1 MEKKWW
7 TLIAVCVGMFMLLID
22 VTIVIVAQPTIE
34 HALHATLSD
43 VQWVVDAYA
52 LTLASLLLTA
62 GVLADRYG
70 RKLLFQIGLVIFTL
84 GSLLCG
90 IAQDPLMLV
99 LSRAAQGV
107 GGAIMFAVSLALLG
121 HSFRGKDRGTA
132 FGVWGAIAGIAVALG
147 PVLGGVIVSEW
158 SWRGIFLVNVPIGVV
173 AVAVTAW
180 RVEES
185 RSPHPTP
192 PDWAGFVT
200 LTAGL
205 VSLIYGLI
213 RAGERSW
220 SDVGV
225 IICLALAVAFLGSFI
240 FTERRTAHPMFDLSL
255 LRVPTFS
262 GGAIAA
268 FTMNG
273 SLYALL
279 LYLVIY
285 LQDILGYSAL
295 GAGLRIAVLSGA
307 TFVSSALAG
316 RFSQRVPARWL
327 IGPGLALVGVGLFL
341 MAGLTGSWTH
351 FIPGFIVSGL
361 GAGMVNPPLASTA
374 IGVVRPEKA
383 GMASGVNNTFR
394 QVGMATGIAAFGS
407 VFRTHGLNDLFWI
420 AGAIALA
427 GSVCAFTLIRPRDFL
442 HHAPAGA
449 GAAPSGAAPAGAAP
463 AAAASPVAATT
474 PTPPA
479 TPAPSQKSRT
489 SRQ

>member
-1 MEKKWW
+1 MDKKWW
-7 TLIAVCVGMFMLLID
+7 TLIAVCAGMFMLLID
-22 VTIVIVAQPTIE
+22 VTIVIVAQPTIQQE
-34 HALHATLSD
+34 LGASLTD

-70 RKLLFQIGLVIFTL
+70 RKKLFQIGLVIFTL

-90 IAQDPLMLV
+90 VARDPLMLV
-99 LSRAAQGV
+99 LSRAGQGI

-132 FGVWGAIAGIAVALG
+132 YGVWGAVAGIAVALG

-158 SWRGIFLVNVPIGVV
+158 SWRGIFLVNLPIGV
-173 AVAVTAW
+173 AAIALTAW
-180 RVEES
+180 QVGES

-205 VSLIYGLI
+205 VSLVYGLI
-213 RAGERSW
+213 RAGEMSW
-220 SDVGV
+220 SDTGV
-225 IICLALAVAFLGSFI
+225 IICLALAVVFLGSFI
-240 FTERRTAHPMFDLSL
+240 FTERRVAHPMFDLAL

-273 SLYALL
+273 SLYAVL
-279 LYLVIY
+279 LYMVIY
-285 LQDILGYSAL
+285 LQDDLRYSAL
-295 GAGLRIAVLSGA
+295 EAGLRIAVISGA

-327 IGPGLALVGVGLFL
+327 IGPGLLLVGAGLFL
-341 MAGLTGSWTH
+341 MAGLTHSWTH

-374 IGVVRPEKA
+374 IGVVAPEKA

-407 VFRTHGLNDLFWI
+407 VFRSHGLNDLFWI
-420 AGAIALA
+420 AGAVAFA
-427 GSVCAFTLIRPRDFL
+427 GAVCAFVLIRSRDFL
-442 HHAPAGA
+442 HRATP
-449 GAAPSGAAPAGAAP
+449 P
-463 AAAASPVAATT
+463 AAAPEPATT
-474 PTPPA
+474 
-479 TPAPSQKSRT
+479 RG
-489 SRQ
+489 